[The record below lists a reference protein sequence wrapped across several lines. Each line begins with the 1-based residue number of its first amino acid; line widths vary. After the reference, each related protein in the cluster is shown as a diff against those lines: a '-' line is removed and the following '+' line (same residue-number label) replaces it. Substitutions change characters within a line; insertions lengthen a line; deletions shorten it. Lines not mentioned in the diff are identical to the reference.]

1 MQSQNKYIGD
11 DKFIKMLEHYSC
23 SASLDVVKLRF
34 AGAICSPNLN
44 LRPTDVISSLWE
56 ENKQPRLQTK
66 EEAELFFKF
75 IMGLWDDIFAKV
87 KNSQISL
94 PLFKIK
100 DKADLKNLCLARYEQ
115 IEAGFLEGFWGGQ
128 QNLQIPAFI
137 AQIIDSLNDLAEIYM
152 QLQNRSVTDSEF
164 ENLIKT
170 INHTDKMVNASFDF
184 IIKNFVLP
192 RFEKLSN
199 SIN

>member
-56 ENKQPRLQTK
+56 ANKQPRLQTK

-75 IMGLWDDIFAKV
+75 FMGLWDDIFAKV

-100 DKADLKNLCLARYEQ
+100 DKTDLKNLCLNRYEQ

-137 AQIIDSLNDLAEIYM
+137 AQIVDSLNDLADIYL
-152 QLQNRSVTDSEF
+152 QLQNRSVTDLEF

-192 RFEKLSN
+192 RFEQISQSN
-199 SIN
+199 N

>member
-44 LRPTDVISSLWE
+44 LRPTDVITSLWE

-75 IMGLWDDIFAKV
+75 FMGLWDDIFAKV

-100 DKADLKNLCLARYEQ
+100 DKADLKNLCLDRYEQ

>member
-75 IMGLWDDIFAKV
+75 FMGLWDDIFTKV

-100 DKADLKNLCLARYEQ
+100 DKADLKNLCLDRYEQ

>member
-23 SASLDVVKLRF
+23 SANIDVIKLRF

-56 ENKQPRLQTK
+56 NNKQPRLQTK

-75 IMGLWDDIFAKV
+75 FMGLWDDIFAKV
-87 KNSQISL
+87 KNNQISL
-94 PLFKIK
+94 PHFKIQNK
-100 DKADLKNLCLARYEQ
+100 TDLKNLCLGRYEQ
-115 IEAGFLEGFWGGQ
+115 IESGFLEGFWGGQ
-128 QNLQIPAFI
+128 ENLQIPAFI
-137 AQIIDSLNDLAEIYM
+137 AQIIDSLNDLANIYL
-152 QLQNRSVTDSEF
+152 QLQKRSVTDQEF
-164 ENLIKT
+164 ENLVKT
-170 INHTDKMVNASFDF
+170 INHTDKMVNSSFDF

-192 RFEKLSN
+192 RFEKLSQ